1 MWLTFPN
8 MIRTPALVTRRLQ
21 FAATVVVASATLLA
35 GCSGDDTGNAAND
48 DSDLTASTV
57 IADPASAPA
66 VPSAGCT
73 TATANAVTEER
84 VEVAIADPDTGENRW
99 YLVTTP
105 PANDGDAPLPLVLDF
120 HGLSEGAVVH
130 AGHSAMSSF
139 AVANDFVVAF
149 PQGTGDPVRWRA
161 LPTSNP
167 QNVDSTADLAYTDAV
182 LDQLEADLC
191 IDTSRIYA
199 TGLSNGAGM
208 SSLLA
213 CARPDRIAAV
223 APVAGLRPPLE
234 CDAATTT
241 PVLSFHGTVDPI
253 LLYNGGVADIGALL
267 SGAGVQPAP
276 AAVIDGDGY
285 PAAARA
291 WAVHNACGTDPAV
304 STIGSD
310 IQHWVFDCPA
320 GSDVEFYVVID
331 GGHSWPGSEFSRQI
345 ANIVGPTTFTV
356 SANEVMWEFFTRHR
370 LATS

>member
-1 MWLTFPN
+1 MWLTLPN
-8 MIRTPALVTRRLQ
+8 VIRTPVPRARRLRFAVTVLVT
-21 FAATVVVASATLLA
+21 AATLLA
-35 GCSGDDTGNAAND
+35 GCSGDDSANATD
-48 DSDLTASTV
+48 DDPSSTA

-66 VPSAGCT
+66 VPSAGCA
-73 TATANAVTEER
+73 TATASSVTEER
-84 VEVAIADPDTGENRW
+84 VDVAVTDPDTGENRW

-105 PANDGDAPLPLVLDF
+105 PANDGDTPLPLVLDF

-139 AVANDFVVAF
+139 AAANDFVVAF
-149 PQGTGDPVRWRA
+149 PQGTGNPVRWSA

-167 QNVDSTADLAYTDAV
+167 QNVDSAADLAYTDVV
-182 LDQLEADLC
+182 LDQLEANLC

-241 PVLSFHGTVDPI
+241 PVLSFHGTADPI
-253 LLYNGGVADIGALL
+253 LIYNGGVGDIAALL
-267 SGAGVQPAP
+267 SGGGVPSAP

-291 WAVHNACGTDPAV
+291 WAVHNGCKTDPAV

-345 ANIVGPTTFTV
+345 ANIVGPTTFTI
-356 SANEVMWEFFTRHR
+356 SANEVMWDFFTRHR
-370 LATS
+370 LTTS